1 MTSISSSPSAGSA
14 PHTQRKER
22 ERAHIRVL
30 IVDDHPAVRAG
41 LAGLLASHTDL
52 TPVAAAGDADTALE
66 RAGEL
71 RPDLAVVDF
80 HLGGRD
86 GLFLCR
92 ALKSLPDPPRVLIF
106 SAYADAFLMVGS
118 VIAGADGILGKG
130 VLGDELCDALRRV
143 QRGEH
148 PRLPLDRDV
157 LEDVVLRLDPDD
169 LPIFG
174 MLIHDTP
181 PADIAAALRLSEDA
195 LAARRSAMLERL
207 RRRTRL

>member
-1 MTSISSSPSAGSA
+1 MSPAASPVNVAA
-14 PHTQRKER
+14 P
-22 ERAHIRVL
+22 ARVL

-41 LAGLLASHTDL
+41 LAGLLASHADL
-52 TPVAAAGDADTALE
+52 TPVAAAGDADAALE
-66 RAGEL
+66 QAAEL
-71 RPDLAVVDF
+71 RPELAVVDF

-130 VLGDELCDALRRV
+130 VVGDELCEALRKLR
-143 QRGEH
+143 RGERI
-148 PRLPLDRDV
+148 RLSLSSDV
-157 LEDVVLRLDPDD
+157 LSGAVARLDERD

-174 MLIHDTP
+174 MLFHDASPDEVATTLKLTP
-181 PADIAAALRLSEDA
+181 DELD
-195 LAARRSAMLERL
+195 ARRWAMLEQL
-207 RRRTRL
+207 RRPAGAAPPR